1 MNKKITPYIYLFLLS
16 CFSQGVFC
24 QKLTLK
30 VEGIDSIQTKSID
43 QTNYIKNHDNKASIL
58 TELSLIQTQLK
69 KIGFFTS
76 KLDTLI
82 KDKNNFSAIFNLGR
96 KTKQIVLIIPKKYQ
110 YLNYD
115 TKKDSV
121 IIETKDLEIFT
132 NSILSILENEGN
144 SFSEISYI
152 NPKYIV
158 DTIFLELLIEKSQKR
173 KIDKTLIKGYENF
186 PVSFLKNYFSIKKN
200 EVFSKEKMKKI
211 SDLTNSLKFVKEIK
225 KPEVLFKK
233 DSTFLYIYLKKVEF
247 SSFEGIINFAS
258 RENGDG
264 LLLNGNI
271 DLRLN
276 NILDYGEEFELFW
289 NRVAEEK
296 SEFKFSTKTPYLF
309 KSSIS
314 AYLGF
319 RVYRQDSTFLNTTFD
334 LKTEYQLNSKSK
346 ISINVSS
353 ENSNYLLNDS
363 NTSID
368 NYKNSFIGVGYN
380 FVIPSKNQL
389 YKEKLNLNLLYS
401 SGQRKTDIKK
411 LNQQKIGLNAIINIT
426 TSKRSYINIRNESNY
441 LKSDNYLNNE
451 LYRIGGINS
460 IRGFNEQSIFTNKYS
475 FLNLE
480 YRYLSSSS
488 SYLYSIS
495 DFGYYNNLDN
505 KTEYIL
511 GVGAGYSFKVKS
523 SVINLSYIIGS
534 DLNSSSNLKNSK
546 LAVQWVSFF

>member
-1 MNKKITPYIYLFLLS
+1 MN
-16 CFSQGVFC
+16 
-24 QKLTLK
+24 
-30 VEGIDSIQTKSID
+30 
-43 QTNYIKNHDNKASIL
+43 
-58 TELSLIQTQLK
+58 SLRFQE
-69 KIGFFTS
+69 
-76 KLDTLI
+76 
-82 KDKNNFSAIFNLGR
+82 
-96 KTKQIVLIIPKKYQ
+96 V
-110 YLNYD
+110 
-115 TKKDSV
+115 
-121 IIETKDLEIFT
+121 
-132 NSILSILENEGN
+132 
-144 SFSEISYI
+144 SYI
-152 NPKYIV
+152 NPKHIV

-233 DSTFLYIYLKKVEF
+233 DSTFLYIYLKKVES

-346 ISINVSS
+346 ISINISS

-389 YKEKLNLNLLYS
+389 YKEKLNFNLLYL

-411 LNQQKIGLNAIINIT
+411 LNQQRIGLNAIINIT

-460 IRGFNEQSIFTNKYS
+460 IRGFNEQSIFTNKYF

-480 YRYLSSSS
+480 YRYQSSYS
-488 SYLYSIS
+488 SYLYSIT
-495 DFGYYNNLDN
+495 DFGYYNNSDN
-505 KTEYIL
+505 KAQQIL
-511 GVGAGYSFKVKS
+511 GVGAGYSFKIKS
-523 SVINLSYIIGS
+523 SVINLSYIIGN
-534 DLNSSSNLKNSK
+534 DFNTSSNLRNSK
-546 LAVQWVSFF
+546 LAIQWVSFF